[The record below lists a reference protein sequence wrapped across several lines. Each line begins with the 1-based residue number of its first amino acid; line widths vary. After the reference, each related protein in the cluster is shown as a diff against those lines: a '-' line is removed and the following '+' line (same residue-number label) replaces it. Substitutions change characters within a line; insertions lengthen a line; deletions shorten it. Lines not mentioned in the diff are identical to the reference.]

1 MSIEKGKEVVR
12 MEAEAIQALEER
24 IGEEFQKAIDILLA
38 CKGRVII
45 TGLGKSG
52 LIGQKIASTMTST
65 GTAAIF
71 LHAAEGLHGDLGVV
85 LKDDIVI
92 CISKSGTTKEILY
105 LMPFL
110 KRQRIKI
117 ISITGNINSPMA
129 KSSDVVLDA
138 SISSEA
144 CPFDL
149 VPTSSTTTTLVLG
162 DALALAL
169 FQERGLSVEDF
180 VRYHP
185 GGDIGKRLVL
195 KIDDVMRTGNDIAT
209 VREDTPI
216 PETIIEI
223 TSKRLGATCIVDE
236 NDSLIGIITDGDLR
250 RQIEQKHNIWDLFA
264 RDIMT
269 PDPKCIE
276 KGVLAVEAL
285 NKMEEYSINQLIVV
299 DKNNDVVG
307 MVHLHDL
314 LKAGLA

>member
-1 MSIEKGKEVVR
+1 MSIEKGKEVIR

-24 IGEEFQKAIDILLA
+24 IGEEFQKAVDILLA
-38 CKGRVII
+38 CKGRVIV

-52 LIGQKIASTMTST
+52 IIGQKIASTMTST

-71 LHAAEGLHGDLGVV
+71 IHAAEGLHGDLGAV
-85 LKDDIVI
+85 LKDDVVI
-92 CISKSGTTKEILY
+92 CISKSGSTGEILN
-105 LMPFL
+105 LMPLL
-110 KRQRIKI
+110 KHQKVKI

-129 KSSDVVLDA
+129 KRSDVVLDA
-138 SISSEA
+138 SVSSEA

-180 VRYHP
+180 ARYHP
-185 GGDIGKRLVL
+185 GGDIGKKYFL
-195 KIDDVMRTGNDIAT
+195 KIDDIMRTENDIAK
-209 VREDTPI
+209 VRENTPI

-223 TSKRLGATCIVDE
+223 TSKRLGATCILDE

-250 RQIEQKHNIWDLFA
+250 RQIEQKHDIWKLYA

-269 PDPKCIE
+269 SNPKCIQ

-285 NKMEEYSINQLIVV
+285 YLMEKHSINQLIVI
-299 DKNNDVVG
+299 DKNNNVVG

>member
-24 IGEEFQKAIDILLA
+24 IGEEFQKAVDILLA

>member
-1 MSIEKGKEVVR
+1 MSIEQGKEVIR

-24 IGEEFQKAIDILLA
+24 IGEEFQKAVDILLA
-38 CKGRVII
+38 CKGRVIV

-52 LIGQKIASTMTST
+52 IIGQKIASTMTST

-71 LHAAEGLHGDLGVV
+71 IHAAEGLHGDLGAV
-85 LKDDIVI
+85 LKDDVVI
-92 CISKSGTTKEILY
+92 CISKSGSTGEILN
-105 LMPFL
+105 LMPLL
-110 KRQRIKI
+110 KHQKVKI

-129 KSSDVVLDA
+129 KRSDVVLDA
-138 SISSEA
+138 SVSSEA

-180 VRYHP
+180 ARYHP
-185 GGDIGKRLVL
+185 GGDIGKKYFL
-195 KIDDVMRTGNDIAT
+195 KIDDIMRTENDIAK
-209 VREDTPI
+209 VRENTPI

-223 TSKRLGATCIVDE
+223 TSKRLGATCILDE

-250 RQIEQKHNIWDLFA
+250 RQIEQKHDIWKLYA

-269 PDPKCIE
+269 SNPKCIQ

-285 NKMEEYSINQLIVV
+285 YLMEKHSINQLIVI
-299 DKNNDVVG
+299 DKNNNVVG

>member
-1 MSIEKGKEVVR
+1 MSIEKGKEVIR

-24 IGEEFQKAIDILLA
+24 IGEEFQKAVDILLA
-38 CKGRVII
+38 CKGRVIV

-52 LIGQKIASTMTST
+52 IIGQKIASTMTST

-71 LHAAEGLHGDLGVV
+71 IHAAEGLHGDLGAV
-85 LKDDIVI
+85 LKDDVVI
-92 CISKSGTTKEILY
+92 CISKSGSTGEILN
-105 LMPFL
+105 LMPLL
-110 KRQRIKI
+110 KHQKVKI

-129 KSSDVVLDA
+129 KRSDVVLDA
-138 SISSEA
+138 SVSSEA

-180 VRYHP
+180 ARYHP
-185 GGDIGKRLVL
+185 GGDIGKKYFL
-195 KIDDVMRTGNDIAT
+195 KIDDVMRTENDIAK
-209 VREDTPI
+209 VRENTPI

-223 TSKRLGATCIVDE
+223 TSKRLGATCILDE

-250 RQIEQKHNIWDLFA
+250 RQIEQKHDIWKLYA

-269 PDPKCIE
+269 SNPKCIQ

-285 NKMEEYSINQLIVV
+285 YLMEKHSINQLIVV

-307 MVHLHDL
+307 MVHIHDL

>member
-1 MSIEKGKEVVR
+1 MSIEKGKEVIR
-12 MEAEAIQALEER
+12 MEAEAIQALEEK

-52 LIGQKIASTMTST
+52 IIGQKIASTMTST

-71 LHAAEGLHGDLGVV
+71 IHAAEGLHGDLGAV
-85 LKDDIVI
+85 LKDDVVI
-92 CISKSGTTKEILY
+92 CISKSGSTIEILN
-105 LMPFL
+105 LMPLL
-110 KRQRIKI
+110 KHLKVKI

-129 KSSDVVLDA
+129 KRSDVVLDV
-138 SISSEA
+138 SVSSEA

-149 VPTSSTTTTLVLG
+149 VPTSSTTATLVLG

-180 VRYHP
+180 ARYHP
-185 GGDIGKRLVL
+185 GGDIGKKYFL
-195 KIDDVMRTGNDIAT
+195 KIDDIMRTENDIAK
-209 VREDTPI
+209 VRENTPI

-223 TSKRLGATCIVDE
+223 TSKRLGATCILDE
-236 NDSLIGIITDGDLR
+236 NDSLTGIITDGDLR
-250 RQIEQKHNIWDLFA
+250 RQIEQKHDIWKLYA

-269 PDPKCIE
+269 SNPKCIQ

-285 NKMEEYSINQLIVV
+285 YLMEKHSINQLIVI